1 MPSLNVLF
9 GKNRKKADEDGL
21 TVYLCYDHHEGTN
34 GIHGKNGH
42 ELDLKLKKLAEKKW
56 CEYYKKTSEDFLKRY
71 KRNYL

>member
-21 TVYLCYDHHEGTN
+21 TIYLCYEHHEGTN